1 MAKTALTCGGF
12 GLRLCATKN
21 LPRSADAILPRD
33 QHSLLAAKRS
43 IKSVGAQP
51 IALALTQ
58 GDLLMLTHSRRSTI
72 ASIVMFALLLPMAT
86 VHAQQ
91 ENKDKKAKDER
102 PLSPNKNASGSKSI
116 DSANNVMRQI
126 PTFAWRSTK
135 PTAVCNAS
143 IVNMLSQSTGRTPK
157 ASS

>member
-1 MAKTALTCGGF
+1 
-12 GLRLCATKN
+12 
-21 LPRSADAILPRD
+21 
-33 QHSLLAAKRS
+33 
-43 IKSVGAQP
+43 
-51 IALALTQ
+51 
-58 GDLLMLTHSRRSTI
+58 MLTHSRRSTI
-72 ASIVMFALLLPMAT
+72 ASIVMFALLSPMAT

-91 ENKDKKAKDER
+91 ENKDQTKNQKTKRA
-102 PLSPNKNASGSKSI
+102 PFPNKNASGSKSI

-143 IVNMLSQSTGRTPK
+143 IVNMLSQSTGKTPK